1 MLEFASV
8 ETPRNVCKAIARA
21 VAFNNADMAID
32 TINAAKVYFQNRATA
47 QGKQDSGWSI
57 PLNRPIATIRTN
69 EAHHSVFMK
78 DGNSKLPF
86 VAFSTLPEVTCPG
99 AGECLEFCYSFKAWQ
114 YPSAFVRQCGNTW
127 LLRSIDGRDNIEQAF
142 MGLFKARKLVNGF
155 TFRLYVDGDFSNMS
169 DVQFWMRLI
178 KANPSVQ
185 TYGYSKSLALLN
197 EYATENEFPANYI
210 FNLSSGHNADDAAVN
225 KVKALPIYRGEFRAV
240 NIGRFVLSA
249 DHNKPEHKSELRKVF
264 ALQNAGAKA
273 FACPGKCGECT
284 SKGHACGSDAF
295 RNIPIIIAVH

>member
-21 VAFNNADMAID
+21 VAFDNVNVAID
-32 TINAAKVYFQNRATA
+32 TINAAKVYFQNRAIA
-47 QGKQDSGWSI
+47 QGKHKSGWI
-57 PLNRPIATIRTN
+57 VPLNRLIVTIRTN
-69 EAHHSVFMK
+69 LADHSVFMK

-99 AGECLEFCYSFKAWQ
+99 AGDCLSFCYSFKAWQ

-127 LLRSIDGRDNIEQAF
+127 MLRSEAGRRNIELAF
-142 MGLFKARKLVNGF
+142 KDLFNSKRLSDGF
-155 TFRLYVDGDFSNMS
+155 TFRLYVDGDFSSIS
-169 DVQFWMRLI
+169 DIQFWMQLI
-178 KANPSVQ
+178 KANPNVQ

-197 EYATENEFPANYI
+197 AYAAENEFPTNYI
-210 FNLSSGHNADDAAVN
+210 FNLSSGHNADDATVG

-240 NIGRFVLSA
+240 NIGRSVKSI

-295 RNIPIIIAVH
+295 RSIPIIIAVH